1 MGRSLKKGPFIAD
14 SLLRKVEKQN
24 DNDDKS
30 VIKTWSRAST
40 ILPMMIGH
48 TIAVHNGRTHVPVF
62 ITEQMVGHKLGEF
75 APTRTFKGHIRDTK
89 GGRYSMTSST
99 PTAPTAQAHGRFI
112 RGSVSKVRRV
122 LDQIRGRTYR
132 DALIM
137 LEFMPYRSTGP
148 ITKVLRSA
156 VANAEHNLG
165 LDPSSLVISSATA
178 DMGPSMKRYRPR
190 AQGRAYQI
198 KKQTCHISIAVAAQ
212 TDS

>member
-1 MGRSLKKGPFIAD
+1 M
-14 SLLRKVEKQN
+14 
-24 DNDDKS
+24 
-30 VIKTWSRAST
+30 T
-40 ILPMMIGH
+40 
-48 TIAVHNGRTHVPVF
+48 
-62 ITEQMVGHKLGEF
+62 
-75 APTRTFKGHIRDTK
+75 
-89 GGRYSMTSST
+89 TSST
-99 PTAPTAQAHGRFI
+99 TAPIAQAHGRFI

-165 LDPSSLVISSATA
+165 LDPASLVISSASA
-178 DMGPSMKRYRPR
+178 DMGPAMKRYRPR

-198 KKQTCHISIAVAAQ
+198 KKQTCHISIAVAVQ
-212 TDS
+212 PDS

>member
-1 MGRSLKKGPFIAD
+1 
-14 SLLRKVEKQN
+14 
-24 DNDDKS
+24 
-30 VIKTWSRAST
+30 
-40 ILPMMIGH
+40 
-48 TIAVHNGRTHVPVF
+48 
-62 ITEQMVGHKLGEF
+62 
-75 APTRTFKGHIRDTK
+75 
-89 GGRYSMTSST
+89 MTSSNPQT
-99 PTAPTAQAHGRFI
+99 SIAKAHGRYI

-165 LDPSSLVISSATA
+165 LDPASLIVTQASA

-190 AQGRAYQI
+190 AQGRAFAI
-198 KKQTCHISIAVAAQ
+198 KKQTCHISIAVTSP
-212 TDS
+212 TDT